1 MNSANLLVRR
11 GPRLWH
17 VLSISACYG
26 AQVVVQMSIILI
38 RNSLSL
44 PYTRLLSV
52 LSTLLLT
59 KVALAASSLSTHE
72 LLRPTGRVE
81 EKDK

>member
-1 MNSANLLVRR
+1 M
-11 GPRLWH
+11 
-17 VLSISACYG
+17 
-26 AQVVVQMSIILI
+26 QMSIILI